1 MKILSFFGYIIS
13 LLSIYSSTSFAQDS
27 AKGKTLYANCVSC
40 HGEQG
45 LGSAEAK
52 APKLSGQHD
61 WYTIK
66 QLTEIKSGVRKR
78 SDTAPYKGLSD
89 QDIKD
94 LAAYIATL

>member
-1 MKILSFFGYIIS
+1 
-13 LLSIYSSTSFAQDS
+13 
-27 AKGKTLYANCVSC
+27 
-40 HGEQG
+40 